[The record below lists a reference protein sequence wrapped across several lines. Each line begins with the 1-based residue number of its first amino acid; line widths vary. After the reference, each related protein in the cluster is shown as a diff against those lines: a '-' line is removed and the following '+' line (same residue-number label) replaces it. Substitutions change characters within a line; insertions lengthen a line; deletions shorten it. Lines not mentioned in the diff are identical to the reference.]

1 MPDVVRTL
9 TIRSKTEGVQQ
20 TTAEVKN
27 LTAAYA
33 GTATVTDIAS
43 RSQLSYERAL
53 TRAQRQ
59 VAASTQSQQALAKSY
74 GAATDGVES
83 FGKSLAEN
91 ASAFLNTV
99 NHLKLL
105 ALGAYALSPA
115 FRSFA
120 NAGIAQAFGLV
131 AGQLGTMASIL
142 TRVVSVASPALSF
155 FARIGIPIA
164 AAVAAF
170 QALNFVINQG
180 SELLAK
186 YGDRTKELFPDLD
199 KDLEKLTRFQQETLS
214 SDQVQLASELGGR
227 LAAAKRE
234 ISDFLR
240 VQIDTQTS
248 ALQLQNVWVVIVETI
263 ARGATALSNLKTST
277 EEAAQAFGNS
287 PIWSKIFGTGG
298 GGLGI
303 LPGTLTPGAGPGAAP
318 APTGPTQFELSRARE
333 NLAVGLGGGTSF
345 AARFGAVTD
354 KPKDATE
361 VAKQAGEFERLAA
374 SIARATAA
382 QEANA
387 ISEGRGAEEVARLRT
402 EFRLMEAAQ
411 EDILK
416 NGGNID
422 DYTDKIKKLAD
433 RAGQAAQALEKA
445 KLASDIS
452 FGRQTALLS
461 PEDVQI
467 AERLRTLYGDDVPR
481 ALNSTY
487 AAQLRLNDQLKATRG
502 AADEFV
508 SSTGSAITSNLA
520 DITTG
525 TKTAAEGFKDL
536 SSAVLRSLE
545 EMIIKMTITLPIA
558 RALQAAIGGFLPG
571 GGGGVTLA
579 PGGLYHG
586 GGIVGRE
593 PTSTRYVHPAYFEN
607 APRFHTGLMPG
618 EIPAILQQG
627 EAVLTPGQMSA
638 IGGALR
644 GPAVQVNVAVQNNT
658 DSKVSVQQKKNASG
672 GVDMVFL
679 VEQIE
684 SHIAGNVSDGR
695 GPLNSSLFNRYGL
708 TPKFS

>member
-43 RSQLSYERAL
+43 KSQLSYEQAL
-53 TRAQRQ
+53 ARAQRQ
-59 VAASTQSQQALAKSY
+59 ASASAQSQQALAKSY

-83 FGKSLAEN
+83 FGKSLADN
-91 ASAFLNTV
+91 ATAFLNTV

-131 AGQLGTMASIL
+131 AGQLGTMATIL

-155 FARIGIPIA
+155 FARVAIPIG

-170 QALNFVINQG
+170 QAFNFVVNQG

-234 ISDFLR
+234 IADFLR

-248 ALQLQNVWVVIVETI
+248 ALQLQNVWVIIVETI
-263 ARGATALSNLKTST
+263 ARGATALSNFKTST

-354 KPKDATE
+354 KPKEEA
-361 VAKQAGEFERLAA
+361 AKQTGEFERLAN
-374 SIARATAA
+374 SISRATAA

-387 ISEGRGAEEVARLRT
+387 LSEGKGAEEVARLRT

-411 EDILK
+411 EDIIK

-422 DYTDKIKKLAD
+422 DYSDKIKKLAD
-433 RAGQAAQALEKA
+433 RAGLAAQALEKA

-452 FGRQTALLS
+452 FARQTALLS

-536 SSAVLRSLE
+536 SSAVIRSLE

-571 GGGGVTLA
+571 GGGVTLA
-579 PGGLYHG
+579 PGGLYHS

-618 EIPAILQQG
+618 EVPAILQQG
-627 EAVLTPGQMSA
+627 ESVLTPGQMSA

-644 GPAVQVNVAVQNNT
+644 SPSVQVNVAVQNNT

-672 GVDMVFL
+672 GVDMIFL

-684 SHIAGNVSDGR
+684 SHIGGNIADGR
-695 GPLNSSLFNRYGL
+695 GAVNSGLVNRYGL

>member
-20 TTAEVKN
+20 TTADVKN

-43 RSQLSYERAL
+43 KSQLSYEQAL
-53 TRAQRQ
+53 VRAQRQ

-83 FGKSLAEN
+83 FGKSLADS

-131 AGQLGTMASIL
+131 AGQMGTMATIL

-180 SELLAK
+180 ADLLAK

-263 ARGATALSNLKTST
+263 ARGATALSNFKTST

-303 LPGTLTPGAGPGAAP
+303 LPGTLTPGAGPGAAA

-354 KPKDATE
+354 KPKEE
-361 VAKQAGEFERLAA
+361 VAKQVGEFERLAN
-374 SIARATAA
+374 SISRATAA

-387 ISEGRGAEEVARLRT
+387 LSEGKGAEEVARLRT

-422 DYTDKIKKLAD
+422 DYSDKIKKLAD

-481 ALNSTY
+481 ALGSTY

-536 SSAVLRSLE
+536 SSAVIRSLE

-558 RALQAAIGGFLPG
+558 RALQAAIGGFIPG
-571 GGGGVTLA
+571 GAGGDVKLS
-579 PGGLYHG
+579 PSGLYHS
-586 GGIVGRE
+586 GGIVGSE
-593 PTSTRYVHPAYFEN
+593 PTSTRYIHPAYFEN
-607 APRFHTGLMPG
+607 APRFHSGLLPG
-618 EIPAILQQG
+618 ELPAILQRG
-627 EAVLTPGQMSA
+627 ESVLTPGQMSA
-638 IGGALR
+638 LGGALR
-644 GPAVQVNVAVQNNT
+644 SSPVVNVNIENKSGAQ
-658 DSKVSVQQKKNASG
+658 VSVQQQKNQSG
-672 GVDMVFL
+672 GVDLLFI
-679 VEQIE
+679 VEQVE
-684 SHIAGNVSDGR
+684 NHIGGNIADGR
-695 GPLNSSLFNRYGL
+695 GAVNSALFNRFDL
-708 TPKFS
+708 KPKFS